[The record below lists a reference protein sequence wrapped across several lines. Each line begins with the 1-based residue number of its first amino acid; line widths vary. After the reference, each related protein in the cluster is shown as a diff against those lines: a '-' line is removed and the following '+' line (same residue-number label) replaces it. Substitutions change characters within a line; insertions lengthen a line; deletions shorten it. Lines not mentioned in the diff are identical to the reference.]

1 MGNCPRSYSL
11 NHGRES
17 RGSLTAAWSVSTEG
31 RAGGHPHTTSAG
43 QTLTCLDQFD
53 QLDHHA
59 FMDPKEEIKQ
69 KLDIAEVIAEYVT
82 LKPAGSGAFKGL
94 CPFHSERTPSFHV
107 SRERQIFKCF
117 GCDKGGDVF
126 SFVMEMEG
134 LNFVEALKMLAKRA
148 GVELPEYK
156 PTPGG
161 NRADVLLEIHEATAK
176 FYEIVLREWPRSVK
190 AREYVAKRKL
200 SDAMVLKFRLGASPD
215 DWDSLALHLKKKG
228 YSEELLVE
236 SGLCL
241 KRKSGS
247 GVIDRFRNR
256 LMVPLCDPNGH
267 VVGFTA
273 RVLPV
278 AGDEEAKYI
287 NSPETPIYHKG
298 AVLYGLHLGKS
309 GIRKAGEVIIVEGNL
324 DVIASHSAG
333 VENVVASSGTALT
346 EAQLRTLFRYTK
358 RLVFCLDDDAA
369 GFAAAKRV
377 FALALE
383 LQTKDPSL
391 DVSLRCI
398 VIPAGA
404 GKDPDDVVQK
414 DPELWRKIALHS
426 TEIVEYYFEKTLR
439 SFDEKTDSSME
450 ARRKLVDDLLP
461 EVAKLVREDERH
473 LYLLR
478 LADATHVSVDVLR
491 AMCMKLKVL
500 APSLP
505 RATRLQP
512 TNNPLNNPPHNPPP
526 SPPSPETQRT
536 RASAFLL
543 GVALKYEK
551 AAGEVLKRVPPDVLE
566 DPWKTLYRELG
577 VVYNAGQTQPSTAP
591 QQSLFL
597 RLRAHLDGQGSPRFI
612 SVVDALALRID
623 EMLARL
629 SPKDVRAEV
638 DGHLILFDRE
648 RQQERRK
655 DLEARIRQAEI
666 AGDHVLLSSLM
677 DEYNHLLQDK

>member
-1 MGNCPRSYSL
+1 
-11 NHGRES
+11 
-17 RGSLTAAWSVSTEG
+17 
-31 RAGGHPHTTSAG
+31 
-43 QTLTCLDQFD
+43 
-53 QLDHHA
+53 
-59 FMDPKEEIKQ
+59 MDAKEEIKE
-69 KLDIAEVIAEYVT
+69 KLEISEVIGEYVT

-134 LNFVEALKMLAKRA
+134 LNFIEALKMLAKRA
-148 GVELPEYK
+148 GVELPEYR

-161 NRADVLLEIHEATAK
+161 DKAEVLLAIHEAATK
-176 FYEIVLREWPRSVK
+176 FYEIVLREWPRSVA
-190 AREYVAKRKL
+190 AREYIAKRKL
-200 SDAMVLKFRLGASPD
+200 GEAMVQKFRIGASPD

-228 YSEELLVE
+228 FAEPLLVE

-256 LMVPLCDPNGH
+256 IMVPLSDPNGH

-273 RVLPV
+273 RVLPG
-278 AGDEEAKYI
+278 AGEEEAKYI

-298 AVLYGLHLGKS
+298 AILYGLHLAKS

-324 DVIASHSAG
+324 DVIASHMAG

-346 EAQLRTLFRYTK
+346 ETQLRTLFRYTK

-383 LQTKDPSL
+383 LQTKDPTL
-391 DVSLRCI
+391 DVSIRCI
-398 VIPAGA
+398 VIPSGA
-404 GKDPDDVVQK
+404 GKDPDEVVQK
-414 DPELWRKIALHS
+414 DPELWRKIASHS

-439 SFDEKTDSSME
+439 SFDEKTDSSVE
-450 ARRKLVDDLLP
+450 ARRRLIDELLP

-478 LADATHVSVDVLR
+478 LADATHVSIDVLK
-491 AMCMKLKVL
+491 AMIQKIRIPVSLTRNPQPATK
-500 APSLP
+500 APP
-505 RATRLQP
+505 A
-512 TNNPLNNPPHNPPP
+512 PLRGQT
-526 SPPSPETQRT
+526 PSPETQRT

-551 AAGEVLKRVPPDVLE
+551 AAGEILKRVPADVLE
-566 DPWKTLYRELG
+566 DPWKTLYRELQ
-577 VVYNAGQTQPSTAP
+577 VVYHAPQTAAP
-591 QQSLFL
+591 QQQSLFT
-597 RLRAHLDGQGSPRFI
+597 RLRAHLDQQGSPRFI

-638 DGHLILFDRE
+638 DRHLILFTRE
-648 RQQERRK
+648 RQQEQRK
-655 DLEARIRQAEI
+655 DLESRIRAAEI
-666 AGDHVLLSSLM
+666 AGDQALIATLM
-677 DEYNHLLQDK
+677 DEYTHLLRDERA